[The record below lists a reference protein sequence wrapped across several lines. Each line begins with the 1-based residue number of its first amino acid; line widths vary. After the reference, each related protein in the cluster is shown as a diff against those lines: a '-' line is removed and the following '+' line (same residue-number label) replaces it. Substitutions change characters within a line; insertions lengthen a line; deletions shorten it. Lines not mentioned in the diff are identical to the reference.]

1 MRILLVE
8 DLMADALLLREAL
21 ADVGLGRELEVVA
34 DGQDALDALDSGRPL
49 PSLVLLDLN
58 LPGVSGKEVLERI
71 RGNPRLAQLPVVV
84 LSTSDSPADVA
95 FAYGLHAN
103 AYVRKPN
110 GYLALR
116 AVAEAIRDFWVRTA
130 TLPWPAEAEPAGVFR
145 FRAAGG

>member
-8 DLMADALLLREAL
+8 DLTADALLLREAL
-21 ADVGLGRELEVVA
+21 ADVGLGRELEVVG
-34 DGQDALDALDSGRPL
+34 DGQDALDALQSGRPL

-71 RGNPRLAQLPVVV
+71 RANPRLQQLPVVV
-84 LSTSDSPADVA
+84 LSTSNAPADVA

-110 GYLALR
+110 GFVALKH
-116 AVAEAIRDFWVRTA
+116 VAAAIKDFWVRTA
-130 TLPWPAEAEPAGVFR
+130 TLPAPF
-145 FRAAGG
+145 AAPS